1 MYLLH
6 WSSWLLS
13 KRGHSLLKHFSKT
26 KLQLKINVHC
36 FSEHKAL
43 KEVFSD
49 MFINT
54 YNPLF
59 RQRPVN
65 TFLPLDIVTVGDA
78 KILDNVMIP
87 VIYVFKWIIIKI
99 CFFDQ

>member
-26 KLQLKINVHC
+26 KLQLKINAHC

-54 YNPLF
+54 YDPLF